1 MSTPRFP
8 FGMDPESL
16 RDAPLFRELQRVM
29 SSSSGPVQWELAR
42 QLAVAGAA
50 GAGSDPEARPA
61 ARAGLEDA
69 LRVAELRVVACAGL
83 GPATYLLRV
92 SLARR
97 ADWIAGAINAYL
109 P

>member
-1 MSTPRFP
+1 MSNPSFP

-50 GAGSDPEARPA
+50 EAGSDPEPNASA
-61 ARAGLEDA
+61 ND
-69 LRVAELRVVACAGL
+69 V
-83 GPATYLLRV
+83 LRV

-97 ADWIAGAINAYL
+97 ADWIAGAIDAYKPLVESAATRLQDALGRAMVDQL
-109 P
+109 PT